1 MGKQRTP
8 QGRSPGRRGPP
19 AAPIGATTTPI
30 AVEAAA
36 PEESF
41 HTAEDSL
48 AAMMPEPT
56 PEPLH
61 AHLLD
66 TVSPEALG
74 TAAPTDEPHAAPAE
88 TPVPADANLADA
100 NAAGAASSEPE
111 LLAVS
116 AADRAPEAAHA
127 TPDPDPAPAA
137 APVPEAPEA
146 YTNVVPLKAAT
157 PARPP
162 LAQTAETGDAPV
174 QLSDGALPSPASW
187 RAGHR
192 PVPPLRRDLEGMGE
206 TLFAFMRNESTAV
219 ITHLNALRDARSPAD
234 AIRLQVNEI
243 QRAADASLTCWS
255 EIARRASRIVAQR

>member
-8 QGRSPGRRGPP
+8 QGRSTGRRGSP
-19 AAPIGATTTPI
+19 AAPTVAPTTPI
-30 AVEAAA
+30 AVEAAPEKPAHA
-36 PEESF
+36 PEDTLS
-41 HTAEDSL
+41 AVL
-48 AAMMPEPT
+48 PEPT

-74 TAAPTDEPHAAPAE
+74 TAAPTDEAHAAPAE
-88 TPVPADANLADA
+88 TPVPADADLADA
-100 NAAGAASSEPE
+100 TPAKGGSSEPE
-111 LLAVS
+111 PELLPVS
-116 AADRAPEAAHA
+116 AAESTPETADA
-127 TPDPDPAPAA
+127 TPDHAA
-137 APVPEAPEA
+137 APVPEAAEA
-146 YTNVVPLKAAT
+146 YTNVVPLKAAA
-157 PARPP
+157 PARTP

-187 RAGHR
+187 RAGRR
-192 PVPPLRRDLEGMGE
+192 PVPPLRQDLEGMGE

-219 ITHLNALRDARSPAD
+219 ITHLNALKDARSPAD

-255 EIARRASRIVAQR
+255 EIARRATRIVAQR

>member
-8 QGRSPGRRGPP
+8 QGRSTGRRGPP
-19 AAPIGATTTPI
+19 TAPLP
-30 AVEAAA
+30 VEAAA
-36 PEESF
+36 PEEPV
-41 HTAEDSL
+41 HAAEDSL
-48 AAMMPEPT
+48 SVVLPEPT

-74 TAAPTDEPHAAPAE
+74 TAAPTDEPHAAPAD
-88 TPVPADANLADA
+88 TPVPSDANLADA
-100 NAAGAASSEPE
+100 NFAKAASPDPEPE
-111 LLAVS
+111 LLPVS
-116 AADRAPEAAHA
+116 AAESAPDTADA
-127 TPDPDPAPAA
+127 TPAPA
-137 APVPEAPEA
+137 PIPEVPEA
-146 YTNVVPLKAAT
+146 YTNVVPLKTAA
-157 PARPP
+157 PARTP

-187 RAGHR
+187 RAGRR
-192 PVPPLRRDLEGMGE
+192 PVPPLRQDLEGMGE
-206 TLFAFMRNESTAV
+206 TLFAFMRNESSAV

-255 EIARRASRIVAQR
+255 EIARRATRIVAQR